1 MRRLSSQ
8 SVLKCARLDRMA
20 KEVIVKLKND
30 QGFSSP
36 SQDIRQILM
45 IELKGFF
52 ANDLQVEASPW
63 RDLVARDGKSGRNG
77 RHACAIFLNWC

>member
-1 MRRLSSQ
+1 
-8 SVLKCARLDRMA
+8 MA

-63 RDLVARDGKSGRNG
+63 RDLVARDGKSGRHG

>member
-1 MRRLSSQ
+1 
-8 SVLKCARLDRMA
+8 MA

-52 ANDLQVEASPW
+52 AKVYSLK
-63 RDLVARDGKSGRNG
+63 LVTNGKVPTKGQT
-77 RHACAIFLNWC
+77 

>member
-1 MRRLSSQ
+1 
-8 SVLKCARLDRMA
+8 MA

-63 RDLVARDGKSGRNG
+63 ARGVILWPEMEKAADMADMPVLFFSPGAS
-77 RHACAIFLNWC
+77 F